1 MSIEAIAWA
10 LNDAPIPRD
19 RRDASSLA
27 MVLVGLANHADPDGR
42 NAFPSNATLI
52 RYTRLSERS
61 VRGILRTLED
71 LGLIH
76 SSDPDIVAAY
86 IRRPDRRPNGYDL
99 NISLTSVDNSANPVD
114 NSARTGDSEG
124 QSLPPADQHE
134 GQPAQLRGAHHDTT
148 GGTHCPRTVQE
159 PSLNRPPRTRATS
172 SVGASAGAGE
182 RIAVPPPC
190 GHCDARPGDTIAA
203 RTIPVP
209 GSNAV
214 RRCPRCHPTELTPA
228 PELAMPPIPHQPTP
242 PAGDR

>member
-1 MSIEAIAWA
+1 MTIEAIAWA

-61 VRGILRTLED
+61 VRNLLREFET
-71 LGLIH
+71 LGLVTG
-76 SSDPDIVAAY
+76 SDPEIVAAY
-86 IRRPDRRPNGYDL
+86 IRRADRRPNGYDL
-99 NISLTSVDNSANPVD
+99 NLSLTSVDNSTHPVD
-114 NSARTGDSEG
+114 NFVRTGDSEG
-124 QSLPPADQHE
+124 HGLPPADQHE
-134 GQPAQLRGAHHDTT
+134 GQSAQLRGAHHDAA

-159 PSLNRPPRTRATS
+159 PSLNRPSRTR
-172 SVGASAGAGE
+172 AGAGE

-190 GHCDARPGDTIAA
+190 GYCDARPGDTIAA

-209 GSNAV
+209 GANAV
-214 RRCPRCHPTELTPA
+214 RRCPRCHPTELTPT